1 MLCCVI
7 QGIEWVT
14 SSFDHVFLLEEVAAQ
29 WAITRECNSDGPV
42 LVGFRTGIFERQ
54 YAFALPHLSHNR
66 DKLNLIL
73 HDLYDHGTPADLH
86 KTWWWTS
93 RCSRASLSASALS
106 PLVISALAL
115 TAILAWR

>member
-1 MLCCVI
+1 M
-7 QGIEWVT
+7 
-14 SSFDHVFLLEEVAAQ
+14 LEEVAAQ
-29 WAITRECNSDGPV
+29 RALTRQCNNDGAV
-42 LVGFRTGIFERQ
+42 FVGFRTGIFERH
-54 YAFALPHLSHNR
+54 YAFAVPHLSHNR

-73 HDLYDHGTPADLH
+73 HDLYDHGTLADLH

-93 RCSRASLSASALS
+93 RCSRASVSASVLS